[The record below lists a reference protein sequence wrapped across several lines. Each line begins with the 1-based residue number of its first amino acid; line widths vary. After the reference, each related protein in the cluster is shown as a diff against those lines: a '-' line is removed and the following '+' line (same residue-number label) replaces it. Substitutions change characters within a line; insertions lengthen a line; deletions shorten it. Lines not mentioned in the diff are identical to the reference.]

1 MSVIDGKTERP
12 RTAEALDSGPAA
24 DEPIKPAKLPGRW
37 YVYAFAV
44 PSILLVAVFFVAPFL
59 LNSWFAFTLWT
70 GLKEGIT
77 WNGFDNFIYL
87 NQLGVLPRA
96 VVLTVVYAV
105 TCMLVQNVVGLSLA
119 LAMQRP
125 SRTISVFRALYFI
138 PVLISPI
145 AAGYV
150 WSALLASDGPV
161 NAFLS
166 LILPGEIDYAVL
178 GNPIPALITVAV
190 IDAWKWTGLIVL
202 VYIAGLNAIPREL
215 MEAATIDGANRAQR
229 FRLVQ
234 WPLLAP
240 AATFSVVVTLVGAF
254 SAFDVIQATT
264 AGGPG
269 GATTVLNVALYQQ
282 YSSAFFGTASALSFV
297 VTVLVILTAV
307 PLVTWLRRREL
318 AL

>member
-1 MSVIDGKTERP
+1 MSLIDGKTERS
-12 RTAEALDSGPAA
+12 RTAKALEGRLAA
-24 DEPIKPAKLPGRW
+24 DEPIKPARLPGRW

-44 PSILLVAVFFVAPFL
+44 PSVLLVAVFFVAPFL

-70 GLKEGIT
+70 GLREGVT
-77 WNGFDNFIYL
+77 WNGLDNFIYL

-96 VVLTVVYAV
+96 VVLTVAYAV

-125 SRTISVFRALYFI
+125 SPTISVFRAAYFI

-150 WSALLASDGPV
+150 WSALLASDGPI

-166 LILPGEIDYAVL
+166 LIVPGEVDYAVL
-178 GNPIPALITVAV
+178 GNPIPALITVAI

-215 MEAATIDGANRAQR
+215 M
-229 FRLVQ
+229 
-234 WPLLAP
+234 
-240 AATFSVVVTLVGAF
+240 
-254 SAFDVIQATT
+254 
-264 AGGPG
+264 
-269 GATTVLNVALYQQ
+269 
-282 YSSAFFGTASALSFV
+282 FFYFKLD
-297 VTVLVILTAV
+297 
-307 PLVTWLRRREL
+307 
-318 AL
+318 